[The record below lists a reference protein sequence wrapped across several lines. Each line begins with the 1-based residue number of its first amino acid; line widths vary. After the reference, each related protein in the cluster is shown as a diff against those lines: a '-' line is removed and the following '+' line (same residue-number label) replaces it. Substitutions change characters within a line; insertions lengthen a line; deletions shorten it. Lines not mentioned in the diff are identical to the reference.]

1 MIFLSAHNRD
11 DEFDNDG
18 EPGHKIIGDS
28 RGLRGPRKT
37 WMIEWKKN
45 FGKTISEENH
55 DYAEALKV
63 FNEKTTSG
71 TDAILYEVLRSPV
84 DSSIIKKTPVLNTVK
99 ARQRRKEE
107 SDSTKEDQPA
117 WKQPKPNNKAGN
129 IKLRIMLLIAVIG
142 ALVLVISLINAL
154 TNTGGII
161 VNPHAVISMTDTDTN
176 TIRYIHRS
184 QYIDT
189 PLKVLSGEIAKM

>member
-1 MIFLSAHNRD
+1 MSAHKRD
-11 DEFDNDG
+11 DEFNNDG
-18 EPGHKIIGDS
+18 EPGHKIIGDA

-37 WMIEWKKN
+37 WMTEWGKR

-55 DYAEALKV
+55 DFAEALKV

-71 TDAILYEVLRSPV
+71 IDAILYEVLRSPV

-107 SDSTKEDQPA
+107 SDSTKEDQLA
-117 WKQPKPNNKAGN
+117 GKQPKTNNKAGN

-154 TNTGGII
+154 TNRGGII

-176 TIRYIHRS
+176 TAAAVHIGKLYDKYIEVS
-184 QYIDT
+184 T
-189 PLKVLSGEIAKM
+189 PIYH

>member
-18 EPGHKIIGDS
+18 EPGDKIIGDA

-37 WMIEWKKN
+37 WMIEWKKK

-55 DYAEALKV
+55 DYEEALKD

-71 TDAILYEVLRSPV
+71 IDAILYEVLRSPV

-107 SDSTKEDQPA
+107 SDSTKEDQMA
-117 WKQPKPNNKAGN
+117 GKQPKTNNKAGN

-176 TIRYIHRS
+176 TAAAVHIKQLYDIYAEVS
-184 QYIDT
+184 T
-189 PLKVLSGEIAKM
+189 PIYH

>member
-1 MIFLSAHNRD
+1 
-11 DEFDNDG
+11 
-18 EPGHKIIGDS
+18 
-28 RGLRGPRKT
+28 
-37 WMIEWKKN
+37 MIEWKKK

-71 TDAILYEVLRSPV
+71 IDAILYEVLRSPV

-107 SDSTKEDQPA
+107 SDSTKEDQLA
-117 WKQPKPNNKAGN
+117 GKQPKTNNKAGN

-154 TNTGGII
+154 TNKGGII

-176 TIRYIHRS
+176 TAAAVHIE
-184 QYIDT
+184 QYYDKYTEVST
-189 PLKVLSGEIAKM
+189 PIYH

>member
-1 MIFLSAHNRD
+1 MSAHNRD
-11 DEFDNDG
+11 DEFNNDG
-18 EPGHKIIGDS
+18 EPGHKIIGDA
-28 RGLRGPRKT
+28 RGLRGPSKT
-37 WMIEWKKN
+37 WMTEWGKR

-55 DYAEALKV
+55 DYAEALKI

-71 TDAILYEVLRSPV
+71 IDVILYEVLRSPV
-84 DSSIIKKTPVLNTVK
+84 DSSIIKKTPVLNSVK

-107 SDSTKEDQPA
+107 SDSTKEDQLTG
-117 WKQPKPNNKAGN
+117 KQPKTNNKAGN

-154 TNTGGII
+154 TNRGGII

-176 TIRYIHRS
+176 TAAAVHIEQLYDKYMEVS
-184 QYIDT
+184 T
-189 PLKVLSGEIAKM
+189 PIYY

>member
-11 DEFDNDG
+11 DEFNNDG
-18 EPGHKIIGDS
+18 EPDNKIIGDAK
-28 RGLRGPRKT
+28 GLRGPRKT
-37 WMIEWKKN
+37 WMIEWKKK
-45 FGKTISEENH
+45 FGKIISEENY

-71 TDAILYEVLRSPV
+71 IAAILYEVLRSPV

-107 SDSTKEDQPA
+107 SDSTKEEQLA
-117 WKQPKPNNKAGN
+117 GKQPKTNNKAGN
-129 IKLRIMLLIAVIG
+129 IKLRIILLIAVIG

-154 TNTGGII
+154 TNKGGII
-161 VNPHAVISMTDTDTN
+161 INPHAIISMTDTDTN
-176 TIRYIHRS
+176 TAAAVHIKHDKYTEVS
-184 QYIDT
+184 T
-189 PLKVLSGEIAKM
+189 PIYH

>member
-1 MIFLSAHNRD
+1 VIFLSAHKRD
-11 DEFDNDG
+11 DEFNNDG
-18 EPGHKIIGDS
+18 EPGHKIIGDA
-28 RGLRGPRKT
+28 RGLRGLRKT
-37 WMIEWKKN
+37 WMIVWGEK

-71 TDAILYEVLRSPV
+71 IDAILYEVLRSPV

-107 SDSTKEDQPA
+107 SDSTKEDQLA
-117 WKQPKPNNKAGN
+117 GKQPNANNKAGN

-154 TNTGGII
+154 TDRGGII

-176 TIRYIHRS
+176 TAAAVHIGKLYDKYIEVSTSIYH
-184 QYIDT
+184 
-189 PLKVLSGEIAKM
+189 

>member
-11 DEFDNDG
+11 DEFNNNG
-18 EPGHKIIGDS
+18 EPNHKIIGDA

-37 WMIEWKKN
+37 WMIEWGKK

-71 TDAILYEVLRSPV
+71 IDAILYEVLRSPV
-84 DSSIIKKTPVLNTVK
+84 DSSIIKKTSVLNTVK

-107 SDSTKEDQPA
+107 SDSTKEDQLA
-117 WKQPKPNNKAGN
+117 GKQPKTNNKAGN

-154 TNTGGII
+154 TNRGGII

-176 TIRYIHRS
+176 AAAAVHIGKLYDK
-184 QYIDT
+184 YIDVST
-189 PLKVLSGEIAKM
+189 SIYH

>member
-1 MIFLSAHNRD
+1 MILLSAHNRD
-11 DEFDNDG
+11 DEFNNDG
-18 EPGHKIIGDS
+18 EPGHKIIGDA

-37 WMIEWKKN
+37 WMIEWGRK

-63 FNEKTTSG
+63 FNEKTASG
-71 TDAILYEVLRSPV
+71 IDAILYEVLRSPV

-107 SDSTKEDQPA
+107 SDSTKEDQLA
-117 WKQPKPNNKAGN
+117 GKQPKTNNKAGN

-154 TNTGGII
+154 TNRGGII

-176 TIRYIHRS
+176 TAAAVHIGKLYDKYIEVSTWIYH
-184 QYIDT
+184 
-189 PLKVLSGEIAKM
+189 

>member
-11 DEFDNDG
+11 DEFNNDG
-18 EPGHKIIGDS
+18 EPGHKIIGDA

-37 WMIEWKKN
+37 WMTEWGKK

-71 TDAILYEVLRSPV
+71 IDAILYEVLRSPV

-107 SDSTKEDQPA
+107 SDSTKEDQLVG
-117 WKQPKPNNKAGN
+117 KQPKTNNKAGN

-154 TNTGGII
+154 TNRGGII
-161 VNPHAVISMTDTDTN
+161 VNSHAVISMIDTDTN
-176 TIRYIHRS
+176 TAAAVHIEQLYDKYIEVS
-184 QYIDT
+184 T
-189 PLKVLSGEIAKM
+189 PIYY

>member
-11 DEFDNDG
+11 DEFNNAG
-18 EPGHKIIGDS
+18 EPGHKIIGDA

-37 WMIEWKKN
+37 WMIEWKKK

-63 FNEKTTSG
+63 FNEKTNSG
-71 TDAILYEVLRSPV
+71 IDAILYEVLRSPV

-107 SDSTKEDQPA
+107 SDSTKADQQA
-117 WKQPKPNNKAGN
+117 GKQPKTNNKAGN

-154 TNTGGII
+154 TNRGGII

-176 TIRYIHRS
+176 TAAAVHIEQLYGKYTEVS
-184 QYIDT
+184 T
-189 PLKVLSGEIAKM
+189 PIYH

>member
-1 MIFLSAHNRD
+1 VIFLSAHNRD
-11 DEFDNDG
+11 DEFKNDG
-18 EPGHKIIGDS
+18 EPDHKIIGDA
-28 RGLRGPRKT
+28 RGLREPRKT
-37 WMIEWKKN
+37 WMTEWGKK

-71 TDAILYEVLRSPV
+71 IDAILYEVLRSPV

-107 SDSTKEDQPA
+107 SDSTKEDQLVG
-117 WKQPKPNNKAGN
+117 KQPKTNNKAGN

-154 TNTGGII
+154 TNRGGII

-176 TIRYIHRS
+176 TAVAVHIEQLYDKYIEVS
-184 QYIDT
+184 T
-189 PLKVLSGEIAKM
+189 PIYY

>member
-1 MIFLSAHNRD
+1 MSAHKRD
-11 DEFDNDG
+11 DEFNNDG
-18 EPGHKIIGDS
+18 EPGHKIIRDS
-28 RGLRGPRKT
+28 GGLRGPRKT
-37 WMIEWKKN
+37 WMTEWGKK

-71 TDAILYEVLRSPV
+71 IDAILYEVLRSPV

-107 SDSTKEDQPA
+107 SYSTKEDQLA
-117 WKQPKPNNKAGN
+117 GKQAKTNNKAGN

-142 ALVLVISLINAL
+142 ALVLVISLINAM
-154 TNTGGII
+154 TNRGGII

-176 TIRYIHRS
+176 TAAAVHIEQLYDKYIEVS
-184 QYIDT
+184 T
-189 PLKVLSGEIAKM
+189 PIYY

>member
-1 MIFLSAHNRD
+1 VIFLSAHKRD
-11 DEFDNDG
+11 DEFNNDG
-18 EPGHKIIGDS
+18 EPGHKIIGDA

-37 WMIEWKKN
+37 WMTEWGKK

-55 DYAEALKV
+55 DFAEALKV

-71 TDAILYEVLRSPV
+71 IDAILYEVLRSPV
-84 DSSIIKKTPVLNTVK
+84 DSSIIKKTPVLNTFK

-107 SDSTKEDQPA
+107 SDSTKEDQLA
-117 WKQPKPNNKAGN
+117 GKQPNANSKAGN

-154 TNTGGII
+154 TNRGGII
-161 VNPHAVISMTDTDTN
+161 VNPHAVISMTDTDIN
-176 TIRYIHRS
+176 TSAAIHIEQLDKYIEVS
-184 QYIDT
+184 T
-189 PLKVLSGEIAKM
+189 PIYH

>member
-1 MIFLSAHNRD
+1 VIFLSAHNRD
-11 DEFDNDG
+11 DEFKNDG
-18 EPGHKIIGDS
+18 EPGHKIIGDV

-37 WMIEWKKN
+37 WMTEWGKK

-71 TDAILYEVLRSPV
+71 IDAILYEVLRSPV
-84 DSSIIKKTPVLNTVK
+84 DSSIIKKTPVLNTFK

-107 SDSTKEDQPA
+107 SYSTKEDQLA
-117 WKQPKPNNKAGN
+117 GKQPKTNNKAGN

-154 TNTGGII
+154 TNRGGII
-161 VNPHAVISMTDTDTN
+161 VNSHAVISMIDTDTN
-176 TIRYIHRS
+176 TAAAVHIEQLYDKYIEVS
-184 QYIDT
+184 T
-189 PLKVLSGEIAKM
+189 PIYY

>member
-1 MIFLSAHNRD
+1 VIFLSAHNRD
-11 DEFDNDG
+11 DEFNNDG
-18 EPGHKIIGDS
+18 EPGHKIIGDA
-28 RGLRGPRKT
+28 RGLHGPRKT

-45 FGKTISEENH
+45 SGKTISEENH

-63 FNEKTTSG
+63 FNEKTASG

-99 ARQRRKEE
+99 ARRRRKEE
-107 SDSTKEDQPA
+107 SDSTKEDQMA
-117 WKQPKPNNKAGN
+117 GKQPKTNNKAGN

-176 TIRYIHRS
+176 TAAAVHIKHLYDKYTEASTSIYH
-184 QYIDT
+184 
-189 PLKVLSGEIAKM
+189 

>member
-11 DEFDNDG
+11 DEFNNDG
-18 EPGHKIIGDS
+18 EPGHKIIGDA
-28 RGLRGPRKT
+28 RGLRGPSKT
-37 WMIEWKKN
+37 WMTEWGKR

-55 DYAEALKV
+55 DYAEALKI

-71 TDAILYEVLRSPV
+71 IDVILYEVLRSPV
-84 DSSIIKKTPVLNTVK
+84 DSSIIKKTPVLNSVK

-107 SDSTKEDQPA
+107 SDSTKEDQLA
-117 WKQPKPNNKAGN
+117 GKQPKTNNKAGN

-154 TNTGGII
+154 TNRGGII

-176 TIRYIHRS
+176 TAAAVHIEQLYDKYMEVS
-184 QYIDT
+184 T
-189 PLKVLSGEIAKM
+189 PIYY

>member
-1 MIFLSAHNRD
+1 VIFLSAHNRD
-11 DEFDNDG
+11 DEFKNDG
-18 EPGHKIIGDS
+18 EPGHKIIGDA

-37 WMIEWKKN
+37 WMTEWGKK

-71 TDAILYEVLRSPV
+71 IDAILYEVLRSPV

-107 SDSTKEDQPA
+107 SDSTKEDQLVG
-117 WKQPKPNNKAGN
+117 KQPNTKNKAGN

-154 TNTGGII
+154 TNRGGII
-161 VNPHAVISMTDTDTN
+161 VNSHAVISMIDTDTN
-176 TIRYIHRS
+176 TAAAVHIEQLYDKYIEVS
-184 QYIDT
+184 T
-189 PLKVLSGEIAKM
+189 PIYY